1 MMLKT
6 KLTEIQG
13 RLTLEHFPNEA
24 AVSQGIVIPILRE
37 LNWDTDNPRVVYPE
51 HTAGGGGRADF
62 ALCDGSGNPKIF
74 IEVKKIG
81 GDLEDGLKKLMQYAQ
96 SADVHIVVLTDGRTW
111 SFYLPFEAG
120 KDKEKRVFK
129 LDLSEHSAQ
138 ESSEVLQRYLEK
150 DRVVSVSGEVLETAR
165 VFFFLEKYPE
175 RSDRAAEWAKVNGA
189 IDKFE
194 SARNFLVE
202 ALKEDI
208 KPKPAQNNIAHGVVD
223 YFHSLLRKKISHHQA
238 VPTAQP
244 TNPEAEGQISAQLSS
259 GVSERKQPVQRRD
272 RQVSAQLSSGV
283 SERKQPV
290 QHRDRQVSAPPPSG
304 ASGGGRSGKL
314 VILGKSFPCK
324 NPADAMAIVLQ
335 ELQKRKG
342 DLYERVYESDW
353 NWGKHRTRR
362 RIAPSPEELY
372 PAERNRHLR
381 RYCKK
386 INNNWVVSTNYKR
399 PAIENIIKHVTEVAG
414 LVFGKDIIINFDD

>member
-6 KLTEIQG
+6 KLAEIHG

-51 HTAGGGGRADF
+51 HTAGRGRRADF

-81 GDLEDGLKKLMQYAQ
+81 GDLEDGLEKLMQYAQ

-111 SFYLPFEAG
+111 SFFLPFEAG

-138 ESSEVLQRYLEK
+138 ESSEVLQRYLER

-175 RSDRAAEWAKVNGA
+175 RSDRAAEWAKVNEA

-244 TNPEAEGQISAQLSS
+244 TPPEAEGQ
-259 GVSERKQPVQRRD
+259 
-272 RQVSAQLSSGV
+272 VSASPEQ
-283 SERKQPV
+283 EAR
-290 QHRDRQVSAPPPSG
+290 
-304 ASGGGRSGKL
+304 GRPKPKVRIKEL
-314 VILGKSFPCK
+314 VILDQHYPLVRDQKK
-324 NPADAMAIVLQ
+324 AMAIVFEKLQ
-335 ELQKRKG
+335 EEDPEFLQRFYKDSQNQRRG
-342 DLYERVYESDW
+342 GGPLYLGRNLRELFGNNVVEIYRYEQIGRDW
-353 NWGKHRTRR
+353 
-362 RIAPSPEELY
+362 I
-372 PAERNRHLR
+372 
-381 RYCKK
+381 
-386 INNNWVVSTNYKR
+386 ISTNYGWKR
-399 PAIENIIKHVTEVAG
+399 KEKIIRLAAKVAG
-414 LVFGKDIIINFDD
+414 LKFGRDIIINFDD